1 MNELTQQD
9 WLSIGEAAKLLRIS
23 KDTLR
28 RWEKRGIIKAHRS
41 PTNRRYYKKEELNY
55 IFAKKPEIEEKI
67 SEAKPESGAPPP
79 TQKQSQLPLFTTA
92 LLTVY
97 IILMIFLAFLL
108 LRAGQ

>member
-1 MNELTQQD
+1 MNEVTQQD

-67 SEAKPESGAPPP
+67 PLAKPESGAPPSA
-79 TQKQSQLPLFTTA
+79 QKQNRLPLLATI